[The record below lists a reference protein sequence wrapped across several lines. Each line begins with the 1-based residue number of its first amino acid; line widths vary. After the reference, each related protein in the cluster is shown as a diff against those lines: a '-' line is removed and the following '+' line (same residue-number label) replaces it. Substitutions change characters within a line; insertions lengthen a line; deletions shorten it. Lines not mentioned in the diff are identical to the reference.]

1 MDPDFELEFEMVS
14 VLRAYK
20 ATWDDGDSAAAA
32 AATDVDLLKR
42 AWLNEKAASD
52 ILSFDSPLAL
62 RVREQIQHLIRS
74 SPPRLLDHV
83 PPLPPQLWI

>member
-1 MDPDFELEFEMVS
+1 MLLNPHAAMDPDFELEFEMVG

-20 ATWDDGDSAAAA
+20 TTWDDGDSAAAA
-32 AATDVDLLKR
+32 ASTDVDLLKR
-42 AWLNEKAASD
+42 AWLNEKVASD

-74 SPPRLLDHV
+74 SPSPSS
-83 PPLPPQLWI
+83 